1 MATVLKD
8 AIKREQ
14 SQARLDTAECEHF
27 APKAKSK
34 SFQRNLLL
42 SIGGVFLLFAICFSV
57 YQYQR
62 EKDYK
67 IDILHSRLQMYNY
80 EMVQTLGED
89 SLTDNRLFHDY
100 VERHQME
107 GLRVSVIDLNGR
119 VILDSYDT
127 NVDSLGNHLQ
137 RKEIRQA
144 LQEGNGFDIKR
155 MSQSTHETYF
165 YSATRFGNVIV
176 RAAVPYSVE
185 LTRSLQADDTY
196 IYFAIVLTLLLGVAL
211 YHITHRISRHI
222 GYLREFAVKAER
234 GEELDHELERRV
246 PDDELGDISHT
257 IIMLYWKLR
266 HSEEDKVR
274 IKRQLTQNAAHEL
287 KTPAASIHGYLE
299 SILDNPDMPEDK
311 RKHFLERCFAQS
323 ERMNKLLLDMS
334 ALTKLD
340 EMDDSHSR
348 NRQEYHRVNVTQ
360 IIQNVLDDTALQLH
374 DKGITPLLQ
383 MPRRMVNDQWSMV
396 NVEVLGDASLI
407 YSIFRN
413 LIDNAIAYAAG
424 ATQLEITCHET
435 ESEGRHFY
443 EFAVSDNGPGIEPQ
457 HLEHIFERFYRIDKG
472 RSRKLGGTGL
482 GLAIVKNAVAVHGG
496 TTTACPTPGG
506 GLTVRFTLAR
516 F

>member
-1 MATVLKD
+1 MAIASKSKWLDSIRSSLLLSKLKQLWHW
-8 AIKREQ
+8 AFGF
-14 SQARLDTAECEHF
+14 T
-27 APKAKSK
+27 K

-62 EKDYK
+62 EKEYK

-89 SLTDNRLFHDY
+89 SLTNPQLFRDY
-100 VERHQME
+100 VARHQME
-107 GLRVSVIDLNGR
+107 GLRVSVIDQKGR

-137 RKEIRQA
+137 RTEIKQA
-144 LQEGNGFDIKR
+144 LHEGNGYDIKR

-165 YSATRFGNVIV
+165 YSATRFGDVVV
-176 RAAVPYSVE
+176 RAAVPYSAE
-185 LTRSLQADDTY
+185 LTRSLQADNAY
-196 IYFAIVLTLLLGVAL
+196 IYFAGVLTLLLGIVL
-211 YHITHRISRHI
+211 YYITHRISRHI
-222 GYLREFAVKAER
+222 SHLREFAMKAEE
-234 GEELDHELERRV
+234 GEELDHELKRRL

-299 SILDNPDMPEDK
+299 SILDNPDMPEEK
-311 RKHFLERCFAQS
+311 KKHFLERCYAQS
-323 ERMNKLLLDMS
+323 ERMSKLLLDMS

-340 EMDDSHSR
+340 EIDDNRSR
-348 NRQEYHRVNVTQ
+348 TQRDYRQVNVLQ
-360 IIQNVLDDTALQLH
+360 VLQSALDDTSLQLQE
-374 DKGITPLLQ
+374 KGITPVLQ
-383 MPRRMVNDQWSMV
+383 LPGH
-396 NVEVLGDASLI
+396 VEVQGDQSLI

-413 LIDNAIAYAAG
+413 LIDNAIAYATG
-424 ATQLEITCHET
+424 ASRLVISCQET
-435 ESEGRHFY
+435 ETEGRHFY
-443 EFAVSDNGPGIEPQ
+443 EFLVSDNGPGVEPQ
-457 HLEHIFERFYRIDKG
+457 HLEHLFERFYRVDKG

-482 GLAIVKNAVAVHGG
+482 GLAIVKNAVAAHGG
-496 TTTACPTPGG
+496 TTTALATPGG
-506 GLTVRFTLAR
+506 GLTIKFTLAR

>member
-1 MATVLKD
+1 MATALK
-8 AIKREQ
+8 
-14 SQARLDTAECEHF
+14 S
-27 APKAKSK
+27 KSKGK

-42 SIGGVFLLFAICFSV
+42 SLGGVFLLFAICFSV

-89 SLTDNRLFHDY
+89 GLTSSEQFRDY
-100 VERHQME
+100 VARHQME
-107 GLRVSVIDLNGR
+107 GLRVSVIDQKGR

-127 NVDSLGNHLQ
+127 NIDSLGNHLQ
-137 RKEIRQA
+137 RTEIQQA
-144 LQEGNGFDIKR
+144 LREGNGYDIKR

-165 YSATRFGNVIV
+165 YSATRFDDVIV
-176 RAAVPYSVE
+176 RAAVPYSAE
-185 LTRSLQADDTY
+185 LTRSLQADNTY
-196 IYFAIVLTLLLGVAL
+196 IYFAGVLTLLLGIVL
-211 YHITHRISRHI
+211 YYITHRISRHI
-222 GYLREFAVKAER
+222 GYLREFAMKAEK
-234 GEELDHELERRV
+234 GEELDHELERRL

-299 SILDNPDMPEDK
+299 SILDNPEMPEDK
-311 RKHFLERCFAQS
+311 KKHFLERCYAQS
-323 ERMNKLLLDMS
+323 ERMSKLLFDMS

-340 EMDDSHSR
+340 EMDDNTSQTQHEY
-348 NRQEYHRVNVTQ
+348 RQVNVLQ
-360 IIQNVLDDTALQLH
+360 IMQNVLDDTSLQLQE
-374 DKGITPLLQ
+374 KGIVPSLQ
-383 MPRRMVNDQWSMV
+383 VPQYI
-396 NVEVLGDASLI
+396 EVLGDRGLI

-413 LIDNAIAYAAG
+413 LVDNAIAYATG
-424 ATQLEITCHET
+424 ASRLEVICREV
-435 ESEGRHFY
+435 EMEGRHYY
-443 EFAVSDNGPGIEPQ
+443 EFVVSDNGPGVEPQ
-457 HLEHIFERFYRIDKG
+457 HLEHLFERFYRVDKG

-496 TTTACPTPGG
+496 QTTAFPTPGG
-506 GLTVRFTLAR
+506 GLTIRFTLAR

>member
-1 MATVLKD
+1 MATALKD
-8 AIKREQ
+8 AIKQKQ
-14 SQARLDTAECEHF
+14 SQRHLSSAGREHF
-27 APKAKSK
+27 VLKAKNK

-62 EKDYK
+62 EKEYK

-89 SLTDNRLFHDY
+89 SLISSQLFRDY
-100 VERHQME
+100 VARHQME
-107 GLRVSVIDLNGR
+107 GLRVSVIDREGW
-119 VILDSYDT
+119 VVLDSYDT

-137 RKEIRQA
+137 RTEIQQA
-144 LQEGNGFDIKR
+144 LHEGNGYDIKR
-155 MSQSTHETYF
+155 VSQSTHETYF

-176 RAAVPYSVE
+176 RAAVPYSAE
-185 LTRSLQADDTY
+185 LTRSLQADNTY
-196 IYFAIVLTLLLGVAL
+196 IYFAGVLTLLLGIVL
-211 YHITHRISRHI
+211 YYITHRISRHI
-222 GYLREFAVKAER
+222 GYLREFAMKAEE
-234 GEELDHELERRV
+234 GEELDHELERRL

-299 SILDNPDMPEDK
+299 SVLDHPDMPEDK
-311 RKHFLERCFAQS
+311 KKHFLERCYAQS
-323 ERMNKLLLDMS
+323 ERMSKLLLDMS

-340 EMDDSHSR
+340 EMDDNKSKSR
-348 NRQEYHRVNVTQ
+348 REYRPVNVLQ
-360 IIQNVLDDTALQLH
+360 VLQSVIDDTSLQLQ
-374 DKGITPLLQ
+374 DKGITPSLQ
-383 MPRRMVNDQWSMV
+383 VPQH
-396 NVEVLGDASLI
+396 VEVLGDQSLI

-413 LIDNAIAYAAG
+413 LFDNAIAYATG
-424 ATQLEITCHET
+424 ASRLAIVCNEIDT
-435 ESEGRHFY
+435 EGCHFY
-443 EFAVSDNGPGIEPQ
+443 EFLVSDNGPGVEPQ
-457 HLEHIFERFYRIDKG
+457 HLDHLFERFYRVDKG

-482 GLAIVKNAVAVHGG
+482 GLAIVKNAVAAHGG
-496 TTTACPTPGG
+496 TATALSTPGG